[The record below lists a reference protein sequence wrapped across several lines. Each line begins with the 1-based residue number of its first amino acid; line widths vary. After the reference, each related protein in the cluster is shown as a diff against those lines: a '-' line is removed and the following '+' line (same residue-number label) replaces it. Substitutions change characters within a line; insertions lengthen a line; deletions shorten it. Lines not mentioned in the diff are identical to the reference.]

1 MFTPSVTSVSP
12 RRARRRPVTAWD
24 GGPAP
29 WPWSLVGARDAV
41 YSRSVTRVALAALT
55 LAACQSSAPY
65 TLPAAL
71 ANTGLALGVSA
82 AHRAGGGCYATCT
95 GGTVC
100 NPATGYCEAASA
112 REVCGEAPGGGV
124 RCTPVDVRASRR
136 AEAGAAPAPV
146 ATEVGVSPATG
157 STPPAP
163 AEASPKAP

>member
-1 MFTPSVTSVSP
+1 M
-12 RRARRRPVTAWD
+12 
-24 GGPAP
+24 GGPPEGSQGVVRQRAAGRYAP
-29 WPWSLVGARDAV
+29 PVR
-41 YSRSVTRVALAALT
+41 RVLILCALA
-55 LAACQSSAPY
+55 LAACQSSAQY
-65 TLPAAL
+65 TVPAAL

-82 AHRAGGGCYATCT
+82 AQRTGGGCYATCT

-112 REVCGEAPGGGV
+112 LDVCAEAPGGGV

-136 AEAGAAPAPV
+136 AAAGASPAPV

-163 AEASPKAP
+163 ADASPKAP

>member
-1 MFTPSVTSVSP
+1 MLPI
-12 RRARRRPVTAWD
+12 
-24 GGPAP
+24 
-29 WPWSLVGARDAV
+29 VG
-41 YSRSVTRVALAALT
+41 RVAALAALM

-82 AHRAGGGCYATCT
+82 AQRAGGGCFATCT
-95 GGTVC
+95 GGSVC

-136 AEAGAAPAPV
+136 AEAGAPPAPV

-163 AEASPKAP
+163 ADASPKAP